1 MQNPTRLCDTIAER
15 LAILHSINPQN
26 CPIKNRTQNYLNTAY
41 DNFES
46 GNYNKSNFPDSFGY
60 KSAHEAIQ
68 MIDKNK
74 HLLKNDTLLHG
85 DYCLPNIILDDWKF
99 SGFIDI
105 DCGGIGDKHI
115 DIFWG
120 IWTLY
125 FNLKTDKF
133 TKRFIDAY
141 GKDKVNPDILRLIAA
156 IEVFG

>member
-1 MQNPTRLCDTIAER
+1 M
-15 LAILHSINPQN
+15 
-26 CPIKNRTQNYLNTAY
+26 
-41 DNFES
+41 
-46 GNYNKSNFPDSFGY
+46 
-60 KSAHEAIQ
+60 Q

-133 TKRFIDAY
+133 TNRFIEAY
-141 GKDKVNPDILRLIAA
+141 GKDKINPNILRLIAA